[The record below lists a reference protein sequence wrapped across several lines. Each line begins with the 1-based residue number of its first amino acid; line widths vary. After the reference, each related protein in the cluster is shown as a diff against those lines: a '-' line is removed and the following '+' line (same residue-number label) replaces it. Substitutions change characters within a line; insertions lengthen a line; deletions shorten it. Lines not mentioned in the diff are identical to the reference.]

1 MFKKMEP
8 NTNKKQSA
16 ESVVKEIRRR
26 ARRTFSAEEKIR
38 IVLECLRGEESVR
51 AICRKYGIHENQ
63 YYNWSK
69 EFMEAGKKRLNG
81 DTVRQANTEDVS
93 NLRKENADLK
103 SLVADLLMENVVL
116 KKNLSGLE

>member
-26 ARRTFSAEEKIR
+26 TRRTFSAEEKIR

-93 NLRKENADLK
+93 NLKKENADLK

>member
-1 MFKKMEP
+1 MFKKMEA

-26 ARRTFSAEEKIR
+26 TRRTFSAEEKIR

-93 NLRKENADLK
+93 NLKKENADLK